1 MVARAL
7 YARGDHAGALLAWR
21 KAAIESPDDVA
32 AWSVIAIAL
41 ADSGKAWTALLP
53 AGIAVALR
61 PAEADNHAR
70 LAVIR
75 VFAGALPGAMR
86 AFRRAIA
93 LGPGNAVV
101 LGRFGHVAGQ
111 AGQPDLGA
119 AVLTRALAV
128 DPTDGAAWAAVAQ
141 RRLAEFSF
149 DAAERAL
156 MRGLAAAPSQPMLLA
171 PMAEFRRDQGGISP
185 ALRLYDRAI
194 AVDPSMRNER
204 AYLLALLYEPAV
216 TDEARLGRHLAY
228 ARRHAPD
235 RPRPPA
241 RTLRAKRIHV
251 AYLSAGFFD
260 HPTAAVVV
268 RLLEAHDRNAFEV
281 SLFAHVRTP
290 DAMSRR
296 LQAASDRWVDVLG
309 QRPEEIS
316 DAIRASGA
324 DILVVL
330 AGRYDPVAW
339 PVAALRPAPVQ
350 VAFHDTATSGMAAL
364 DHLIVDAVLSPRDGP
379 AEAVER
385 LLRLPSF
392 PLHELDP
399 LAPPVAPLPASAS
412 GRITFGSLNNSAKLN
427 DRVLALWARVMVAVP
442 DSRLLIK
449 APMLA
454 SRGMAERVRRR
465 FAEAGV
471 DLGRIELVPGY
482 TGSRRALLQVYDRID
497 IGLDTFPYSGGMT
510 TFEAMCQ
517 GVPVVTLA
525 DRYMVGRWGATL
537 AIHAGHPDLVAM
549 TPDAFVAT
557 ARRLAGDVP
566 ALAARRARLRSDFL
580 ASPLCDARLKAR
592 HLERAYRRM
601 MRAP

>member
-1 MVARAL
+1 
-7 YARGDHAGALLAWR
+7 
-21 KAAIESPDDVA
+21 
-32 AWSVIAIAL
+32 
-41 ADSGKAWTALLP
+41 
-53 AGIAVALR
+53 
-61 PAEADNHAR
+61 
-70 LAVIR
+70 
-75 VFAGALPGAMR
+75 
-86 AFRRAIA
+86 
-93 LGPGNAVV
+93 
-101 LGRFGHVAGQ
+101 
-111 AGQPDLGA
+111 
-119 AVLTRALAV
+119 
-128 DPTDGAAWAAVAQ
+128 
-141 RRLAEFSF
+141 
-149 DAAERAL
+149 
-156 MRGLAAAPSQPMLLA
+156 
-171 PMAEFRRDQGGISP
+171 
-185 ALRLYDRAI
+185 
-194 AVDPSMRNER
+194 
-204 AYLLALLYEPAV
+204 
-216 TDEARLGRHLAY
+216 
-228 ARRHAPD
+228 
-235 RPRPPA
+235 
-241 RTLRAKRIHV
+241 
-251 AYLSAGFFD
+251 
-260 HPTAAVVV
+260 
-268 RLLEAHDRNAFEV
+268 
-281 SLFAHVRTP
+281 
-290 DAMSRR
+290 MSRR

>member
-379 AEAVER
+379 AEAVEI
-385 LLRLPSF
+385 
-392 PLHELDP
+392 
-399 LAPPVAPLPASAS
+399 
-412 GRITFGSLNNSAKLN
+412 GRAH
-427 DRVLALWARVMVAVP
+427 V
-442 DSRLLIK
+442 
-449 APMLA
+449 
-454 SRGMAERVRRR
+454 
-465 FAEAGV
+465 
-471 DLGRIELVPGY
+471 
-482 TGSRRALLQVYDRID
+482 
-497 IGLDTFPYSGGMT
+497 
-510 TFEAMCQ
+510 
-517 GVPVVTLA
+517 
-525 DRYMVGRWGATL
+525 
-537 AIHAGHPDLVAM
+537 
-549 TPDAFVAT
+549 
-557 ARRLAGDVP
+557 
-566 ALAARRARLRSDFL
+566 
-580 ASPLCDARLKAR
+580 
-592 HLERAYRRM
+592 
-601 MRAP
+601 